1 MCAKQFLVLSGKS
14 EKKKKVDPRYQE
26 YKQNFVNL
34 LFDFTQSLF

>member
-14 EKKKKVDPRYQE
+14 EEKKKVDPQE